1 MFTLIDTIE
10 DLIFLNKELLQKPY
24 LGVDTEFRRT
34 TKDNM
39 RLALLQ
45 VNDDE
50 EIFLIDTIAIE
61 DPGDHAS
68 FLFSESVLK
77 IFHSCKEDLEA
88 IYSWTNEEMKN
99 IFDTQIAD
107 AFLDGDYSIGY
118 QGLVEKR
125 LEISLEK
132 KETRS
137 NWIRRPLTDAQLKY
151 AALDVEYLIYLY
163 KKQKEELLISSKL
176 DWHNQDIERLIKIT
190 FNKIS
195 NFIELERTITK
206 AQEIELLNK
215 MNKIVEDI
223 AEQEG
228 INVTLFFSKKAQ
240 KDFET
245 FFTKIKEDRCR
256 EIFDFEDSVFKN
268 LPRNR
273 SFGKSTK
280 KAALS
285 AARVRWTP
293 QSSVGA
299 ASRQQ
304 EGPRH
309 I

>member
-1 MFTLIDTIE
+1 MFTLISSLE
-10 DLIFLNKELLQKPY
+10 DLAYLNRELLEKPF

-50 EIFLIDTIAIE
+50 EIFLIDTLAID
-61 DPGDHAS
+61 DPGDNAS

-88 IYSWTNEEMKN
+88 IYAWTNEEMKN

-118 QGLVEKR
+118 QRLVEKR
-125 LEISLEK
+125 LEISLDK

-163 KKQKEELLISSKL
+163 KEQNEELLSSSKL
-176 DWHNQDIERLIKIT
+176 DWFNQDIEQLIRST

-206 AQEIELLNK
+206 AQEIEFLSK
-215 MNKIVEDI
+215 MNKIIEDI
-223 AEQEG
+223 ARQKE
-228 INVTLFFSKKAQ
+228 INPTLFFSKKAQ
-240 KDFET
+240 KDFLRLV
-245 FFTKIKEDRCR
+245 FIKGLDSACT
-256 EIFDFEDSVFKN
+256 EITSWRRDLIKKDILN
-268 LPRNR
+268 LLR
-273 SFGKSTK
+273 
-280 KAALS
+280 
-285 AARVRWTP
+285 
-293 QSSVGA
+293 
-299 ASRQQ
+299 
-304 EGPRH
+304 
-309 I
+309 

>member
-1 MFTLIDTIE
+1 MFTFIDSSE
-10 DLIFLNKELLQKPY
+10 DLAYLNKELLLRPY

-39 RLALLQ
+39 KLALLQ

-50 EIFLIDTIAIE
+50 EIFLIDAIAID
-61 DPGDHAS
+61 DPGENAS
-68 FLFSESVLK
+68 FLFSKSVVK

-88 IYSWTNEEMKN
+88 IYAWTNEEMVN
-99 IFDTQIAD
+99 IFDTQIAN

-118 QGLVEKR
+118 QGLVERK
-125 LEISLEK
+125 LGINLEK

-137 NWIRRPLTDAQLKY
+137 NWVRRPLSDAQLKY

-163 KKQKEELLISSKL
+163 EEQKEELLSSSKL
-176 DWHNQDIERLIKIT
+176 DWHNQDIERLINVT
-190 FNKIS
+190 FNRVS

-240 KDFET
+240 KDFLRLT
-245 FFTKIKEDRCR
+245 FIKGLDSACKEITSWRENLIKED
-256 EIFDFEDSVFKN
+256 ILN
-268 LPRNR
+268 LLR
-273 SFGKSTK
+273 
-280 KAALS
+280 
-285 AARVRWTP
+285 
-293 QSSVGA
+293 
-299 ASRQQ
+299 
-304 EGPRH
+304 
-309 I
+309 

>member
-1 MFTLIDTIE
+1 LYTLIESID
-10 DLIFLNKELLQKPY
+10 DLAYLNKELLKKPF

-50 EIFLIDTIAIE
+50 EIFLIDTIAI
-61 DPGDHAS
+61 DNPGQDAS

-88 IYSWTNEEMKN
+88 IYAWTNEEMKN

-151 AALDVEYLIYLY
+151 AALDVEYLIHLY
-163 KKQKEELLISSKL
+163 KEQNEELRSSSKL
-176 DWHNQDIERLIKIT
+176 DWHNQDIERLIKNT

-206 AQEIELLNK
+206 AQEIELLRK
-215 MNKIVEDI
+215 MNTFVEDI
-223 AEQEG
+223 AKQKE
-228 INVTLFFSKKAQ
+228 INPTLFFSKKAQ
-240 KDFET
+240 KDFLRLV
-245 FFTKIKEDRCR
+245 FIKGLDSACR
-256 EIFDFEDSVFKN
+256 EITSWREDLIKKDILN
-268 LPRNR
+268 LLR
-273 SFGKSTK
+273 
-280 KAALS
+280 
-285 AARVRWTP
+285 
-293 QSSVGA
+293 
-299 ASRQQ
+299 
-304 EGPRH
+304 
-309 I
+309 

>member
-1 MFTLIDTIE
+1 MYTLIESID
-10 DLIFLNKELLQKPY
+10 DLAFLNKELLKKPF

-50 EIFLIDTIAIE
+50 EIFLIDTIAIA
-61 DPGDHAS
+61 DPGHDAS

-88 IYSWTNEEMKN
+88 IYAWTNQEMKN

-151 AALDVEYLIYLY
+151 AALDVEYLIHLY
-163 KKQKEELLISSKL
+163 KEQNEELRSSSKL
-176 DWHNQDIERLIKIT
+176 DWHNQDIERLIKNT

-206 AQEIELLNK
+206 AQEIELLRK
-215 MNKIVEDI
+215 MNTFVEDI
-223 AEQEG
+223 AKQKE
-228 INVTLFFSKKAQ
+228 INPTLFFSKKAQ
-240 KDFET
+240 KDFLRLV
-245 FFTKIKEDRCR
+245 FIKGLDSACR
-256 EIFDFEDSVFKN
+256 EITSWREDLIKKDILN
-268 LPRNR
+268 LLR
-273 SFGKSTK
+273 
-280 KAALS
+280 
-285 AARVRWTP
+285 
-293 QSSVGA
+293 
-299 ASRQQ
+299 
-304 EGPRH
+304 
-309 I
+309 

>member
-1 MFTLIDTIE
+1 MYTVIESID
-10 DLIFLNKELLQKPY
+10 DLAYLNKELLKKPF

-50 EIFLIDTIAIE
+50 EIFLIDTIAI
-61 DPGDHAS
+61 DNPGQDAS

-88 IYSWTNEEMKN
+88 IYAWTNEEMKN

-151 AALDVEYLIYLY
+151 AALDVEYLIHLY
-163 KKQKEELLISSKL
+163 KEQNEELRSSSKL
-176 DWHNQDIERLIKIT
+176 DWHNQDIERLIKNT

-206 AQEIELLNK
+206 AQEIELLRK
-215 MNKIVEDI
+215 MNTFVEDI
-223 AEQEG
+223 AKQKE
-228 INVTLFFSKKAQ
+228 INPTLFFSKKAQ
-240 KDFET
+240 KDFLRLV
-245 FFTKIKEDRCR
+245 FIKGLDSACR
-256 EIFDFEDSVFKN
+256 EITSWREDLIKKDILN
-268 LPRNR
+268 LLR
-273 SFGKSTK
+273 
-280 KAALS
+280 
-285 AARVRWTP
+285 
-293 QSSVGA
+293 
-299 ASRQQ
+299 
-304 EGPRH
+304 
-309 I
+309 